1 MDKVQN
7 CNSYTKVAW
16 TNISPEELVL
26 QSAVI
31 QRCAVLEL

>member
-7 CNSYTKVAW
+7 CDSYTKVAW
-16 TNISPEELVL
+16 TNIGPETLVL

-31 QRCAVLEL
+31 QSCAVLEL